1 VSGWDVAHRMR
12 LERLAQQR
20 AISEHVITVEVLLDI
35 YGDSPER
42 LRELVRSELHEL
54 LVRSGMRDA

>member
-1 VSGWDVAHRMR
+1 MR

-35 YGDSPER
+35 YGDSPEQ

-54 LVRSGMRDA
+54 LVRSRMRDA